1 MLNKIFSTLKLWKQE
16 KIDYKVYKK
25 RIQALPEDFQIV
37 FKEIE
42 AFMWDFTLGS
52 AGRGMM
58 SVLTDMLELFE
69 SGAQEGKNVLN
80 IVGDDV
86 SDFCDGLLKEV
97 QAQTWTGKKK
107 EILNQSIHRKL
118 EKRGD

>member
-25 RIQALPEDFQIV
+25 RIQALPKDYQIV

-42 AFMWDFTLGS
+42 AFMWYFASGS
-52 AGRGMM
+52 GRGMM
-58 SVLTDMLELFE
+58 SVLTDILELFE
-69 SGAQEGKNVLN
+69 SGAQGGKNVLS
-80 IVGDDV
+80 IVGDNV
-86 SDFCDGLLKEV
+86 SNFCDGILKEV

-107 EILNQSIHRKL
+107 EMLNQTIHKKL
-118 EKRGD
+118 GEQVD

>member
-25 RIQALPEDFQIV
+25 RIQTLPKDYQIV

-42 AFMWDFTLGS
+42 AFMWNFALGS
-52 AGRGMM
+52 GRGMM

-86 SDFCDGLLKEV
+86 SDFCAGLLKKV
-97 QAQTWTGKKK
+97 TAKRWTANSK
-107 EILNQSIHRKL
+107 
-118 EKRGD
+118 

>member
-25 RIQALPEDFQIV
+25 RIQALPKDYQIV

-42 AFMWDFTLGS
+42 AFMWNFASGN
-52 AGRGMM
+52 GRGMM
-58 SVLTDMLELFE
+58 SVLTDILELFE
-69 SGAQEGKNVLN
+69 SGAQGSKNVLN
-80 IVGDDV
+80 IVGEDV
-86 SDFCDGLLKEV
+86 SDFCDGILKEI

-107 EILNQSIHRKL
+107 EMLNQAIRKKL
-118 EKRGD
+118 GEQAD

>member
-25 RIQALPEDFQIV
+25 RIHTLPKDYQIV

-42 AFMWDFTLGS
+42 AFMWNFALGS
-52 AGRGMM
+52 GRGMM
-58 SVLTDMLELFE
+58 SVLTDILELFE
-69 SGAQEGKNVLN
+69 SGAQGGKNVLS
-80 IVGDDV
+80 IVGEDV
-86 SDFCDGLLKEV
+86 SNFCDGILKEV

-107 EILNQSIHRKL
+107 EMLNQTIHKKL
-118 EKRGD
+118 GEQVD

>member
-25 RIQALPEDFQIV
+25 RIQTLPKDYQIV

-42 AFMWDFTLGS
+42 AFMWTFAFGS
-52 AGRGMM
+52 GRGMM
-58 SVLTDMLELFE
+58 SVLTDILELFE
-69 SGAQEGKNVLN
+69 SGAQEGKNILS
-80 IVGDDV
+80 IVGDDA
-86 SDFCDGLLKEV
+86 SNFCDGILKEV

-107 EILNQSIHRKL
+107 EILNQTIHKKL
-118 EKRGD
+118 LERGD